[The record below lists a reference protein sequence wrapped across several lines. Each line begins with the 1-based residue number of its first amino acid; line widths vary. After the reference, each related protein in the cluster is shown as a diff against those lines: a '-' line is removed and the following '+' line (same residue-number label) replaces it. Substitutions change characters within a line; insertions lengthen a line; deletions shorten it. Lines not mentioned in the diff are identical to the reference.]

1 MLRPLNSNMREPT
14 SLIQQL
20 NQSRTAKEKVI
31 LFCGAGISVDSGL
44 PGVKQIKILEKEKVF
59 SPDEFKKDPNKRMI
73 FWRTL
78 MAQYEYNYNHFFVIS
93 LADQNYIDTII
104 TSNYDCLF
112 EDCIEKKFPDWIL
125 KNSLKAYSPIKKFQ
139 NNKTLVKIHG
149 DIISSDIENFQ
160 LLELTQGVSG
170 SKDHWQT
177 IFNKTKEKEKRCLW
191 VIGYAGKPKDD
202 AYKYIKESVK
212 QGHINKIVWMFLE
225 KEDIPEHI
233 KNDLKTVAEFIP
245 IQNAQKIFLSLNKA
259 LSIHP
264 LQATPLTPKNRRQPE
279 KIERVREAFAV
290 ADKTIELLK
299 KIDPEIIKDIEEAEM
314 NFDALLRPGKE
325 LNKGYE
331 LFVLRRYNSYTPIL
345 PSNGKGRHEHSKGGG
360 YFLNCNGTGIVID
373 PGYDFVENFI
383 KCKYQPKTFLKFNNI
398 HAICITHAHND
409 HYGELDAIQN
419 LIFQY
424 NKRIEMN
431 KKLYGLLKR
440 IINLIETNIS
450 IADNGATSTQKEQLK
465 NKIKDIIHDR
475 PYFQAA
481 KTAMELLEER
491 NPDKVK
497 LQYLRDIITEVE
509 MPGYGI
515 TKLSLFVSRSALKAI
530 DGLIPLEKNCFDT
543 MQILNPGEKIKY
555 NNINIF
561 ATQAK
566 HMDLYSKSH
575 AVGLIFSFDISEENF
590 KIGFTGDT
598 GYFSGLGNAFRE
610 CQLLIPHLGSIKPKE
625 LSIYN
630 NNSNATISTSQQS
643 SKQIPNE
650 NLYENY
656 FPPLIGK
663 DKHTAFYGNHL
674 GILGLTTLIATLK
687 ARSENK
693 LKMVVISEYGEEMRT
708 FRNKITQ
715 NLAKI
720 FENET
725 PTLQIVTGD
734 IGLNID
740 LEMLMNN
747 KWTVTEAYDQNGT
760 ISYTYNK

>member
-1 MLRPLNSNMREPT
+1 M
-14 SLIQQL
+14 
-20 NQSRTAKEKVI
+20 
-31 LFCGAGISVDSGL
+31 
-44 PGVKQIKILEKEKVF
+44 PGVEQIKILEKEKVF

-78 MAQYEYNYNHFFVIS
+78 MAQYEYNDNHFFVLS

-112 EDCIEKKFPDWIL
+112 EDCIEKEFPDWIL
-125 KNSLKAYSPIKKFQ
+125 KDSDKTYSPIKTFQ

-177 IFNKTKEKEKRCLW
+177 LFDKTKDKGERWLW

-233 KNDLKTVAEFIP
+233 KNDLKTVVEFIP
-245 IQNAQKIFLSLNKA
+245 IQNAQKFFLSLNKA

-264 LQATPLTPKNRRQPE
+264 SQATLPTPKDNSQPE
-279 KIERVREAFAV
+279 KVERVREAFAI

-299 KIDPEIIKDIEEAEM
+299 MVDPEIIKDIEEAEM
-314 NFDALLRPGKE
+314 KFDALLRPGQE
-325 LNKGYE
+325 LKKGSE

-345 PSNGKGRHEHSKGGG
+345 PSNGENRHEHSKGGG
-360 YFLNCNGTGIVID
+360 YFLNCNGTGIIID

-383 KCKYQPKTFLKFNNI
+383 KCEHQPKTFLKFNNI

-431 KKLYGLLKR
+431 KQLYGLLKR
-440 IINLIETNIS
+440 IINLIEVNGSI
-450 IADNGATSTQKEQLK
+450 IADNGKISTQKEQIK
-465 NKIKDIIHDR
+465 NKIKEITHDR
-475 PYFQAA
+475 PYFQIA
-481 KTAMELLEER
+481 KTAMELLEEQ

-497 LQYLRDIITEVE
+497 SQYLREIIAEVE
-509 MPGYGI
+509 MAGYGI
-515 TKLSLFVSRSALKAI
+515 TKLNLFISRSALKAI

-543 MQILNPGEKIKY
+543 VQILNPGEKIKY
-555 NNINIF
+555 GNITIC

-575 AVGLIFSFDISEENF
+575 AVGLIFSFDISGEIF

-598 GYFSGLGNAFRE
+598 GYFSGLGNLFRE

-630 NNSNATISTSQQS
+630 NSNSSVNTSQQS
-643 SKQIPNE
+643 TKLMLNE
-650 NLYENY
+650 NLYESY
-656 FPPLIGK
+656 FPPLFGK
-663 DKHTAFYGNHL
+663 DKHTAFYANHL
-674 GILGLTTLIATLK
+674 GILGLSTLIATLK
-687 ARSENK
+687 ARSDNK
-693 LKMVVISEYGEEMRT
+693 LKMVVISKYGEEMRT

-715 NLAKI
+715 DLAKL
-720 FENET
+720 FENES
-725 PTLQIVTGD
+725 PPLQIITGD
-734 IGLNID
+734 IGLKID
-740 LEMLMNN
+740 LKMVMNDH
-747 KWTVTEAYDQNGT
+747 WTITETCDENGIIT
-760 ISYTYNK
+760 YKYNK